1 MRYKHFM
8 IKYKIIKN
16 FINENE
22 SKKLIE
28 DAEDQKKIYYLLK
41 DLS

>member
-1 MRYKHFM
+1 M

-28 DAEDQKKIYYLLK
+28 DAEDQKKYTIF
-41 DLS
+41 

>member
-28 DAEDQKKIYYLLK
+28 DVEDKKKIFILI
-41 DLS
+41 